1 MDVLNDLKKML
12 EGQSTKKEDPQLE
25 REKKFIR
32 DAASCLNPNADQSA
46 LMNYDPAKMLA
57 FLRTPVREL
66 KKRLGGEWE
75 QMDDASLR
83 AFLYDIEKKIEKS
96 TSLLDWENRC
106 REFPERTIILFSKSR
121 QLRICVFALADAIA
135 CCCLFAHDSIWRLN
149 FLEAYLHPVSVQ
161 ILPTHAKGACVLQHS
176 LCQDICV
183 LWFT

>member
-1 MDVLNDLKKML
+1 ML

-46 LMNYDPAKMLA
+46 LMNYDPSKMLA

-96 TSLLDWENRC
+96 TSLLDW
-106 REFPERTIILFSKSR
+106 
-121 QLRICVFALADAIA
+121 
-135 CCCLFAHDSIWRLN
+135 
-149 FLEAYLHPVSVQ
+149 
-161 ILPTHAKGACVLQHS
+161 
-176 LCQDICV
+176 
-183 LWFT
+183 

>member
-12 EGQSTKKEDPQLE
+12 EGQSTKKEAPQLE

-96 TSLLDWENRC
+96 TSLLDW
-106 REFPERTIILFSKSR
+106 
-121 QLRICVFALADAIA
+121 
-135 CCCLFAHDSIWRLN
+135 
-149 FLEAYLHPVSVQ
+149 
-161 ILPTHAKGACVLQHS
+161 
-176 LCQDICV
+176 
-183 LWFT
+183 